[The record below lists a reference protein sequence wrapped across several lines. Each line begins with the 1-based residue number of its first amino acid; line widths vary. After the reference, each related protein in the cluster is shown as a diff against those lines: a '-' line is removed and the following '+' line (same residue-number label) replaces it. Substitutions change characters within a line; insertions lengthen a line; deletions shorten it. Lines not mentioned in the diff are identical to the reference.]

1 MVAFFVKQISTT
13 DVIWRPECGDIVI
26 TTCRGLQVQGLR
38 GPIPEKGRG
47 TVRIALIG
55 SLLLLT
61 SWCRADPACEPPSG
75 LTPAEI
81 DQYCVIHRYRTD
93 CLERLGYD
101 MSSKG
106 WLVEVSDFKGCTVW
120 ACNHFTSAIGALPES
135 LIERV
140 CYDPDLD
147 RP

>member
-1 MVAFFVKQISTT
+1 M
-13 DVIWRPECGDIVI
+13 
-26 TTCRGLQVQGLR
+26 
-38 GPIPEKGRG
+38 
-47 TVRIALIG
+47 VRIAVMG

-75 LTPAEI
+75 LKPAEI
-81 DQYCVIHRYRTD
+81 DQYCVIHRYRTG

>member
-1 MVAFFVKQISTT
+1 M
-13 DVIWRPECGDIVI
+13 
-26 TTCRGLQVQGLR
+26 QGLR
-38 GPIPEKGRG
+38 GSIPEKGRG
-47 TVRIALIG
+47 MLRVLVIV

-75 LTPAEI
+75 LKPAEI
-81 DQYCVIHRYRTD
+81 DQYCVIHRYRTG

-120 ACNHFTSAIGALPES
+120 ACNHLTSVIGALPES
-135 LIERV
+135 LIEGV